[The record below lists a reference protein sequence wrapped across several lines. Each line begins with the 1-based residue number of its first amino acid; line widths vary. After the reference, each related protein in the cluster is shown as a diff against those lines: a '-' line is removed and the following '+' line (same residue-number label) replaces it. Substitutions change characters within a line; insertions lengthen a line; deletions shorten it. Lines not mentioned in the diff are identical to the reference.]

1 MEKLLNEQAERIM
14 DLVEWFKEYQPND
27 LEQIE
32 RILLGLRYVDNEF
45 MKSDL
50 KQDIYR
56 YVQMIEGESNLKVI
70 SAFAEVS
77 RRNEYLKSI
86 NKK

>member
-1 MEKLLNEQAERIM
+1 MEKLLHEKAERIM
-14 DLVEWFKEYQPND
+14 DLVEWFEEQQPND

-32 RILLGLRYVDNEF
+32 RILLGLRYINIEVV
-45 MKSDL
+45 KSDL

-56 YVQMIEGESNLKVI
+56 YVQMIEEDSNLKVI
-70 SAFAEVS
+70 SAFAGTT
-77 RRNEYLKSI
+77 RRNEYFTK